1 MILYSTNNLK
11 IYETRSDKPN
21 EDWTGKAEFVID
33 ETNSENDD
41 LIKKIKE
48 YTPYFD
54 YVKNI
59 AGELVDVIK
68 TGEMVYETPVD
79 PVAELQDENRALKA
93 QVQALSES
101 NQFLEDCIVEMA
113 EIVYA

>member
-1 MILYSTNNLK
+1 MILYSVNDLK

-33 ETNSENDD
+33 EMNPDNAE
-41 LIKKIKE
+41 LVAKIKE
-48 YTPYFD
+48 YAPYFD
-54 YVKNI
+54 YVTDL
-59 AGELVDVIK
+59 AGNLIDVTK

-79 PVAELQDENRALKA
+79 PIETLQSQNKELQAK
-93 QVQALSES
+93 VKALSES
-101 NQFLEDCIVEMA
+101 NQMLEDCLVEMA